1 MKLMTIIFIFL
12 SILSSPVYSQD
23 NRSAEEQLQQD
34 MDYYREAMREAIE
47 RNRKIMEQML
57 DSDFFNQ
64 LDDDRQN
71 FLKGLDSSDIFKGF
85 GKSFFQNNDRKSH
98 LKWKDSEKERILIVD
113 IGSGEKPL
121 DIKIKDQQI
130 RIKGEVTRKEENK
143 GQGSIHARVYTY
155 SFDETQTLPED
166 VDGDKATFEQK
177 GSELW
182 IRFPKIDGASV
193 GKEKS
198 NIKNKVQKDKKR
210 PMDPFGLSI

>member
-1 MKLMTIIFIFL
+1 MKLKTIIFIFL
-12 SILSSPVYSQD
+12 TMFSMPIIASD
-23 NRSAEEQLQQD
+23 NRSAQEQLEQD
-34 MDYYREAMREAIE
+34 MEYYREAMREAIE

-71 FLKGLDSSDIFKGF
+71 FLKGLDSSDIFKGL
-85 GKSFFQNNDRKSH
+85 GKSFFDTGKREGH
-98 LKWKDSEKERILIVD
+98 LKWKDNEKERILIVD

-130 RIKGEVTRKEENK
+130 RIKGEITRKEENK
-143 GQGSIHARVYTY
+143 GQGSIHARVYSY
-155 SFDETQTLPED
+155 SFNEIQSLPED
-166 VDGDKATFEQK
+166 VDADKATFEQK

-182 IRFPKIDGASV
+182 IRFPKIEVNTSK
-193 GKEKS
+193 KEKS
-198 NIKNKVQKDKKR
+198 DVKKEKKR